1 MKKLSQLLESINEV
15 NSLLEIDFKSKEAFK
30 KYQAKH
36 KMKPSTKVNIAGK
49 DTTVGDEMGDDS
61 QTPQAPKKTTGADI
75 EKQASKSGKEKDD
88 IEKDITG
95 DDDFYDKMYG
105 DIEKADDDAEKKEK
119 ESDEPVKLDG
129 FAQDAIDDVE
139 WNRYDDPTGRVD
151 IARTAIKDFDDNVD
165 EWNQQVYDVASELE
179 GQIPDEDLDKLYSA
193 EVNAM
198 DLDDEALSEVPKE
211 ELEKK
216 AKALADI
223 HKKYSTI
230 GKKQADKSD
239 EPKSDEPKSEPKKK
253 GTGLKK
259 PSSLDSYYAKEDAKK
274 KWLSSNPG
282 KTSYDWSRLPYGTM
296 SDLIDKEMK
305 ARGFKEN
312 TNLKELS
319 KITTRYNK

>member
-1 MKKLSQLLESINEV
+1 MKKISQLLESINEID
-15 NSLLEIDFKSKEAFK
+15 SLIEIDFKDKESFQ

-36 KMKPSTKVNIAGK
+36 KMRPSTKVNIAGK

-61 QTPQAPKKTTGADI
+61 EKPQAPKKTTGADI
-75 EKQASKSGKEKDD
+75 EKQADKSGKEKSD
-88 IEKDITG
+88 IEKDIMG
-95 DDDFYDKMYG
+95 DEPK
-105 DIEKADDDAEKKEK
+105 
-119 ESDEPVKLDG
+119 SDEPVKLDDYG
-129 FAQDAIDDVE
+129 QEAIDGVKWNKYDV
-139 WNRYDDPTGRVD
+139 PTGSRVD
-151 IARTAIKDFDDNVD
+151 IAGTVINDFDDYVE
-165 EWNQQVYDVASELE
+165 EWNSQIQMVASELE

-193 EVNAM
+193 EINTM
-198 DLDDEALSEVPKE
+198 DMDDEALSEVPKE

-274 KWLSSNPG
+274 KWLASNPG
-282 KTSYDWSRLPYGTM
+282 KTDYDWSRLPYGTM
-296 SDLIDKEMK
+296 SDLIDKEMRAK
-305 ARGFKEN
+305 GFKEN
-312 TNLKELS
+312 FDLRQLS
-319 KITTRYNK
+319 KISTRYNK